1 MAPITV
7 KFYGLWQLQLGFNSI
22 DLEAHD
28 VDEALCILD
37 TRFSQHLEVSRTRMG
52 LKMEGYLRDNSV
64 VLLNG
69 IGLRNLKDTVLKKGD
84 ILSIFPPIGG
94 G

>member
-22 DLEAHD
+22 DIEARD
-28 VDEALCILD
+28 VDEALTILEA
-37 TRFSQHLEVSRTRMG
+37 RFRKHIEDSRTKMG
-52 LKMEGYLRDNSV
+52 LKMEGYLKDNSV

-69 IGLRNLKDTVLKKGD
+69 IGLRNLKETNLKQGD